1 MAITINGNGTV
12 TGLSVG
18 GINDGAIAHAD
29 LADSTKPVFTS
40 YALLEDRKSSG
51 TAGGTATSGDW
62 YTRDLNT
69 EIADPDGIVSLSSN
83 KFTLG
88 AGSYLIKWRC
98 PFYRTEYT
106 QTRLYDVTNSALKQY
121 GWTSYA
127 SSADGVENKSIGFAR
142 VTISGA
148 TAYRIDHACQTT
160 KSSTGLGLA
169 SETNASGAY
178 TSGTTEGYSIF
189 TVVEIYKET

>member
-1 MAITINGNGTV
+1 MPIVINGSGTV

-29 LADSTKPVFTS
+29 LADSTKPVFCS
-40 YALLEDRKSSG
+40 YALLEDRKTSG
-51 TAGGTATSGDW
+51 TAGGTATSGAW

-69 EIADPDGIVSLSSN
+69 EIADPDSIVSISSN

-106 QTRLYDVTNSALKQY
+106 QTRLYDVTNSAVIR
-121 GWTSYA
+121 
-127 SSADGVENKSIGFAR
+127 DGQGAYFHHTDDGTYPSLSGMAR
-142 VTISGA
+142 VTPSGSTEYRIEYKCGA
-148 TAYRIDHACQTT
+148 T
-160 KSSTGLGLA
+160 KSTVGLGYDA
-169 SETNASGAY
+169 TFDNEVY
-178 TSGTTEGYSIF
+178 TQ
-189 TVVEIYKET
+189 VEIYKEAS